1 VLPAGCNTDGISIYE
16 NSVYPFPLTNIDPYV
31 TVSNITYVSATET
44 DLNEAAVAA
53 DAFACS

>member
-1 VLPAGCNTDGISIYE
+1 MRMRFAASVLVMAVLGVAILVGVD
-16 NSVYPFPLTNIDPYV
+16 VYKRQ